1 MSELTK
7 EQIDKSFGL
16 IFQTYRQKNNLTQ
29 EKLSEI
35 LSKSPKSISQIET
48 AKDGTSKKTDI
59 ELMNL
64 LEITPNKLYQ
74 NFITNPTLKQKIELS
89 EKIENLPAEK
99 IEAVLKIIDVLKDL

>member
-29 EKLSEI
+29 EKLCKM

-89 EKIENLPAEK
+89 KKIENLPAEK